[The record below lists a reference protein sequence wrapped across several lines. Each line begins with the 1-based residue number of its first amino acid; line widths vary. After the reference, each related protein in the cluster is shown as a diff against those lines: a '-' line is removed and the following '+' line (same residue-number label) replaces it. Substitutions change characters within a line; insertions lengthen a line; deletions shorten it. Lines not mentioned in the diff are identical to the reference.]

1 MSENRVVRVTSQ
13 SVERAVLQGRAHDV
27 QRSQLAAFAE
37 ENNKLLG
44 AANAQTKIDIRR
56 RQSQQQVC
64 KSEEQYE
71 ERIREEQYKQKIK
84 AKTIQQNQALA
95 TEMDREYA
103 ENERRS
109 REMQRICEESPELRE
124 LEKALKIAYL
134 NKERAAQF
142 EEKLLLAT
150 REQERIQAI
159 EEQMEYDRLSA
170 LQQEGN
176 KKHAKKAMFEDQRMV
191 LQKQMREKQQELY
204 EAQQQIEVDRKMV
217 DEIVRKINIE
227 DENDIRTRKEM
238 QAATAKVVREYE
250 EQRKREVLA
259 AKAKAKAEEDEINS
273 YNKSIAAR
281 SEGVA
286 AKKQAA
292 KDEADRVLARIVEE
306 TERKRKED
314 EEFDSLRDML
324 WEEELEAKHSQESQA
339 RADKQRGM
347 REEMMQANKSM
358 LTIKRELRVKEAE
371 NEARMLVLMRKKFA
385 EDDANERMK
394 EEKKRQIKT
403 KHINMIDIQRNERKE
418 MYQQERDEELA
429 QAEEAGRREEYRKSV
444 ILEAR
449 KRLLQ
454 EHAQKLNGY
463 LPGQLFENPEE
474 YEMFQK
480 AAHK

>member
-1 MSENRVVRVTSQ
+1 MSDNRVVRVTSH
-13 SVERAVLQGRAHDV
+13 SVEKAVLQSRVYDV
-27 QRSQLAAFAE
+27 QRNQLAAFAD
-37 ENNKLLG
+37 ENNKLLSS
-44 AANAQTKIDIRR
+44 ANAQTKIDIRR

-71 ERIREEQYKQKIK
+71 ERIREEQYKQRIK
-84 AKTIQQNQALA
+84 AKTIQQNQMLA

-124 LEKALKIAYL
+124 LERALKIAYL

-170 LQQEGN
+170 LQKEGN
-176 KKHAKKAMFEDQRMV
+176 KKNAKKAMFEDQRIV

-204 EAQQQIEVDRKMV
+204 EAQQQVEVDRKMV
-217 DEIVRKINIE
+217 DEIVRKINQE

-273 YNKSIAAR
+273 YNKHLAAR

-292 KDEADRVLARIVEE
+292 KDEADRVLAKIVEE

-324 WEEELEAKHSQESQA
+324 WEEELEAKRSAEVQA
-339 RADKQRGM
+339 RADKQQGM
-347 REEMMQANKSM
+347 RKEMMQANESM
-358 LTIKRELRVKEAE
+358 LAIKRDMRMKEAE

-394 EEKKRQIKT
+394 EEKKRQIKAQ
-403 KHINMIDIQRNERKE
+403 HITMIDVQRNERKE

-429 QAEEAGRREEYRKSV
+429 QAEEAARREEYRKSV

-463 LPGQLFENPEE
+463 LPGQIFENPEE